1 MIVKKIRRSAAA
13 VLSVIIAANG
23 IAASAQGSNSPPD
36 LPSCTIDIPFSV
48 HDNKGWIPEGT
59 VFEVELTADGNAP
72 LPEKTVYEVNVIG
85 KFKFGPIVFDEPGDY
100 EYTIREITYDSDK
113 IVFDETIY
121 NVHAAVLW
129 DDSGGLICGYSV
141 TADGK
146 ALKPESL
153 DFDNDYISPP
163 EDSSYSDSKDPVTD
177 DSDGQVVVGD
187 MSSSQEDTSAGES
200 SNDSSKNS
208 VNSYADS
215 RYSSESSSKSTVP
228 WNSLLPPNTGGAVTL
243 GFSGAGFIGFALVLL
258 SRRRNEDE
266 DEPPNDREGGQNW
279 TKQ

>member
-23 IAASAQGSNSPPD
+23 IAASAQGNNSPPD

-200 SNDSSKNS
+200 STDSSKNS

-266 DEPPNDREGGQNW
+266 DEPPNDR
-279 TKQ
+279 